1 MDLLFD
7 IRSNLLPES
16 FGNSIKLDSGV
27 TKQVSGW
34 LRTKLDQLGFSAFD
48 KMIPDQ
54 QAEPIRKPVRKV
66 MWKCICGQEAWVEKG
81 ECLNAVCKI
90 CHSAFE
96 RPEELMDSKEE
107 IDLAVA
113 TAA

>member
-1 MDLLFD
+1 MDIAGTLGF
-7 IRSNLLPES
+7 ES
-16 FGNSIKLDSGV
+16 QVGSGV

-54 QAEPIRKPVRKV
+54 QAKPIKKPLRKV

-81 ECLNAVCKI
+81 ECLDAVCKI

-96 RPEELMDSKEE
+96 RPQELMDSKEE